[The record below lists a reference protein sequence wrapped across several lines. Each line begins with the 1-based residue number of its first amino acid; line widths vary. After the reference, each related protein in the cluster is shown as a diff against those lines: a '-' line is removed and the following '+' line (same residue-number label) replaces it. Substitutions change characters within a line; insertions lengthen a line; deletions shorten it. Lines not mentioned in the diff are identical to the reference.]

1 MGIIQIA
8 MIGIGAVA
16 LALMVKQQKSEYAL
30 YLSLSAVVL
39 ILVFS
44 MNRLQVVME
53 TIRKIEQYTGI
64 DVAMLKILVKL
75 MGITYV
81 AEFASGICKDAG
93 FSAIGSQI
101 EMFAK
106 FSIMAVSVPG
116 SKSDAASG
124 GAHIGRWTMVLRR
137 PKRSVDLQ
145 RCWDLRETGGTGIVC
160 EGKHGT
166 AYMEL

>member
-64 DVAMLKILVKL
+64 DVAMLKILVNL

-106 FSIMAVSVPG
+106 FSIMAVSVP
-116 SKSDAASG
+116 
-124 GAHIGRWTMVLRR
+124 VL
-137 PKRSVDLQ
+137 LT
-145 RCWDLRETGGTGIVC
+145 LLETI
-160 EGKHGT
+160 EGLLSTWK
-166 AYMEL
+166 

>member
-44 MNRLQVVME
+44 MNRLQVVMD

-93 FSAIGSQI
+93 HQATAAQI
-101 EMFAK
+101 ELFCK
-106 FSIMAVSVPG
+106 LSV
-116 SKSDAASG
+116 
-124 GAHIGRWTMVLRR
+124 MVLSI
-137 PKRSVDLQ
+137 PIL
-145 RCWDLRETGGTGIVC
+145 LALLETIQ
-160 EGKHGT
+160 EFL
-166 AYMEL
+166 A

>member
-93 FSAIGSQI
+93 YGAVGTQI
-101 EMFAK
+101 EIFGK
-106 FSIMAVSVPG
+106 LSVLAVSMPLLL
-116 SKSDAASG
+116 AL
-124 GAHIGRWTMVLRR
+124 IET
-137 PKRSVDLQ
+137 LQ
-145 RCWDLRETGGTGIVC
+145 VFLS
-160 EGKHGT
+160 
-166 AYMEL
+166 